1 MRYHLSALLAMSSAV
16 FAADVDVRVTST
28 AQDTPVADA
37 AVCLGTPA
45 VPRQFGAS
53 RTDPEGRV
61 SFENV
66 PETPLLLTVS
76 KTQHKSERRVLLA
89 SQNDRL
95 VTVGLRRGGGGPNCS
110 APLEKGLAGM
120 GTGLQ
125 VEGCRINRGAA
136 ETSSRTVTL
145 ECAAQGTP
153 THYRA
158 SEPRDF
164 RNTKWQPYE
173 ALVRFKLSPGEGN
186 KTVYF
191 QTRRASEASGASLQM
206 VSNTASDSIRLT
218 SP

>member
-1 MRYHLSALLAMSSAV
+1 MRYHLLALLAISSAV
-16 FAADVDVRVTST
+16 TAADVDVRITST
-28 AQDTPVADA
+28 AQDTPVANA

-45 VPRQFGAS
+45 VPRQFGAR
-53 RTDPEGRV
+53 RTDFQGRV
-61 SFENV
+61 SFQDI

-89 SQNDRL
+89 SQNDRI
-95 VTVGLRRGGGGPNCS
+95 VTVGLRRGGGGPSCS
-110 APLEKGLAGM
+110 APLEEGLVGM
-120 GTGLQ
+120 GSGLQ

-145 ECAAQGTP
+145 ECAAQGAP
-153 THYRA
+153 TQYRA
-158 SEPRDF
+158 SEQRDF
-164 RNTKWQPYE
+164 RNTNWQPYE
-173 ALVRFKLSPGEGN
+173 PLVRFRLSPGKGK